1 MLIDRIYKKVKTF
14 VNTDVRGNVTP
25 VEFNLFLHDALQ
37 ERQNELIG
45 LINQHQNRAN
55 RGLSGSG
62 LESLAENHREKLQQY
77 LAKETQVSNTN
88 GQLTVPSNAV
98 YIDLVVKTK
107 GDVEFEQCANFK
119 EFRILKP
126 NAKKSFPLSIRFGNV
141 IETYPLA
148 VEQSISISFIRK
160 LIIPNWTYEV
170 ISGNELFNPSHPNF
184 RDADAHP
191 SEEDVLVVKVLKRF
205 GINLKENEIT
215 AIASQTEQIN
225 TQQDLTT

>member
-14 VNTDVRGNVTP
+14 INTDVRGNVTP

-55 RGLSGSG
+55 KGMSGSG
-62 LESLAENHREKLQQY
+62 LENIAENYRQILGNY
-77 LAKETQVSNTN
+77 LSLTTATTNKN
-88 GQLTVPSNAV
+88 GQITIPTNAV
-98 YIDLVVKTK
+98 YVDIIENKNGVV
-107 GDVEFEQCANFK
+107 FEQCANYN
-119 EFRILKP
+119 EFRVQKP
-126 NAKKSFPLSIRFGNV
+126 NATSDFPLYIRFGST
-141 IETYPLA
+141 IETYPIA
-148 VEQSISISFIRK
+148 SQQAINISFIRK
-160 LIIPNWTYEV
+160 PITPNWTYQI
-170 ISGNELFNPSHPNF
+170 ISENELFNPSHPNF

-191 SEEDVLVVKVLKRF
+191 GEEDVLVVKVLKRF

-225 TQQDLTT
+225 IQQELTT